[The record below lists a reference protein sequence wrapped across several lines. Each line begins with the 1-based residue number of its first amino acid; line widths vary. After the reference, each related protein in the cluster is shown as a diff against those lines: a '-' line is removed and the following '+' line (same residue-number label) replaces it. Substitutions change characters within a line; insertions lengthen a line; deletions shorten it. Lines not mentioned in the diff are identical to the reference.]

1 MVMEMGF
8 RVKSGVLI
16 PSGITSTY
24 WVIIT
29 PGTFDLFLILT
40 VIKHVKFNVKVK
52 IPALDLFYSS
62 LLVF

>member
-1 MVMEMGF
+1 MVIEMGF

-16 PSGITSTY
+16 PSGIISKY

-40 VIKHVKFNVKVK
+40 VMKHVKFKVK
-52 IPALDLFYSS
+52 FKIPVLDLFYCV
-62 LLVF
+62 LVF

>member
-8 RVKSGVLI
+8 REKSGVLI

-29 PGTFDLFLILT
+29 PGTLDLFLILT
-40 VIKHVKFNVKVK
+40 AIRGVKQNLKVK
-52 IPALDLFYSS
+52 IPTLDLLY
-62 LLVF
+62 

>member
-8 RVKSGVLI
+8 RVKSGVLS

-29 PGTFDLFLILT
+29 PGTLDLFLILT
-40 VIKHVKFNVKVK
+40 AIKCVKHILKVK
-52 IPALDLFYSS
+52 ISILDLFY
-62 LLVF
+62 LIIK

>member
-16 PSGITSTY
+16 PSGITSTF

-29 PGTFDLFLILT
+29 PGTLDFFLILT
-40 VIKHVKFNVKVK
+40 AVKQVNQNLKVK
-52 IPALDLFYSS
+52 IPTLDLFY
-62 LLVF
+62 LIIK